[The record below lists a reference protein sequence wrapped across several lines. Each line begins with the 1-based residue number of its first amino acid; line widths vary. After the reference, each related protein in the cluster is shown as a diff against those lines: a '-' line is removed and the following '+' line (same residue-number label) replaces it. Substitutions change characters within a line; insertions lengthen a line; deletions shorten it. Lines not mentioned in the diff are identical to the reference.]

1 MMDTLWWK
9 VQTSGKIPIVV
20 EGDLNDKELITW
32 RRIKGE
38 PESLLN
44 EEDKYINLDD

>member
-1 MMDTLWWK
+1 M
-9 VQTSGKIPIVV
+9 
-20 EGDLNDKELITW
+20 EGDLNDKELTTW

-44 EEDKYINLDD
+44 EENEEVDSWERR

>member
-1 MMDTLWWK
+1 MRDTLYWK
-9 VQTSGKIPIVV
+9 IQTSEKLPIVI
-20 EGDLNDKELITW
+20 EGDLNDKDLITW

-44 EEDKYINLDD
+44 EENQ